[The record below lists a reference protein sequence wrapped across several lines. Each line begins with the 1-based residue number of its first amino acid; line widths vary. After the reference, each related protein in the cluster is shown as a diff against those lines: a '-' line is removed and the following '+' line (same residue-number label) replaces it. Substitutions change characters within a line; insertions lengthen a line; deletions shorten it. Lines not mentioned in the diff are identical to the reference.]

1 MLRHSR
7 IALHVQQH
15 VINRARN
22 DFRNGRS
29 EQQNVTFI
37 SKHLDEG
44 DQSKN
49 DGEPNLFVTELDVP
63 INVNV

>member
-37 SKHLDEG
+37 SKHLDE
-44 DQSKN
+44 KVIRVKMMAN
-49 DGEPNLFVTELDVP
+49 RIFL
-63 INVNV
+63 